1 MTALRVRGQT
11 RLTGKATV
19 SGSKYVALSVIPAA
33 LLANSPSV
41 IENLPDISDV
51 AVFADIIR
59 QLGAKVEYEHQ
70 GWMKIDPTGL
80 HSHVANQALVKHM
93 RASYYLLGVLLARFG
108 KAEVALPGG
117 DDIGPRPI
125 DQHLKGFRALGA
137 EAVIEHG
144 LVKVQTEGLKG
155 NHSVYL
161 DVLTVGAT
169 INLMLAAVLAE
180 GTTIISNAY
189 RGPFIVDLANFLNA
203 MGARVLG
210 AGTETIRVQGVPEL
224 HGCEHAIIPDQ
235 SEAATLMV
243 AAAMTQGDVT
253 LTNTIPDHLESIIA
267 KLLEAGVSIEHCD
280 DKIRVCC
287 DRRVKAVNVKT
298 QPLPGFFTDFQ
309 APMSALLTIAD
320 GMSMVTETIWDE
332 RFEHL
337 NQLVK
342 MGAQVRI
349 AGRTAIIEGV
359 PRLTGAE
366 VHGTDLRASAALLLA
381 AMAAEGDSIVTGFEH
396 ADRGYERLDEKLIS
410 LGAQIERMP
419 QKKN

>member
-1 MTALRVRGQT
+1 MTALRVKGQT
-11 RLTGKATV
+11 RLAGKVAV

-33 LLANSPSV
+33 LLANSPST

-51 AVFADIIR
+51 AVYADILR
-59 QLGAKVEYEHQ
+59 QLGAKVEYNRQ
-70 GWMKIDPTGL
+70 GWMRIDPSGL
-80 HSHVANQALVKHM
+80 NSHVADQTLVKRM

-117 DDIGPRPI
+117 DDLGPRPI
-125 DQHLKGFRALGA
+125 DQHLKGFRSLGA
-137 EAVIEHG
+137 EAIIEHG
-144 LVKVQTEGLKG
+144 LVKVQADRLKG
-155 NHSVYL
+155 NHSIYL

-180 GTTIISNAY
+180 GTIVISNAY

-203 MGARVLG
+203 MGARVFG
-210 AGTETIRVQGVPEL
+210 AGTETIRVQGVSEL

-243 AAAMTQGDVT
+243 AAAMTRGDVT
-253 LTNTIPDHLESIIA
+253 LVNTIPDHLESITA
-267 KLLEAGVSIEHCD
+267 KLQEAGVDIECCD
-280 DKIRVCC
+280 DKIRVRC
-287 DRRVKAVNVKT
+287 DRRVKAVSVKT

-309 APMSALLTIAD
+309 APMSALLTTAD

-337 NQLVK
+337 NQMVK

-366 VHGTDLRASAALLLA
+366 VHGTDLRASAALLMA
-381 AMAAEGDSIVTGFEH
+381 AMAAEGDSVVTGFEH
-396 ADRGYERLDEKLIS
+396 ADRGYERLDQKFVS

-419 QKKN
+419 EKN

>member
-1 MTALRVRGQT
+1 MTALRVRGQI
-11 RLTGKATV
+11 RLAGKTAV
-19 SGSKYVALSVIPAA
+19 GGSKYVALSVIPAA
-33 LLANSPSV
+33 LLANTPSI

-51 AVFADIIR
+51 AVYAEIIR
-59 QLGAKVEYEHQ
+59 QLGAKVEYNHQ
-70 GWMKIDPTGL
+70 GWMRIDPSSL
-80 HSHVANQALVKHM
+80 HSCVADQALVKRM

-144 LVKVQTEGLKG
+144 LVKVQAERLQG
-155 NHSVYL
+155 NHSIYL

-169 INLMLAAVLAE
+169 INLILAAVLAE
-180 GTTIISNAY
+180 GTTVISNAY

-210 AGTETIRVQGVPEL
+210 AGTETIRVQGVSEL
-224 HGCEHAIIPDQ
+224 RGCEHAIIPDQ

-243 AAAMTQGDVT
+243 ATAMTRGDVT
-253 LTNTIPDHLESIIA
+253 LTNTIPDHLESVTA
-267 KLLEAGVSIEHCD
+267 KLQEAGVQIDHDD
-280 DKIRVCC
+280 DKIRVRC
-287 DRRVKAVNVKT
+287 DGRIRAVNVKT

-309 APMSALLTIAD
+309 APMSALLTTAD

-366 VHGTDLRASAALLLA
+366 VHGTDLRASAALLMA
-381 AMAAEGDSIVTGFEH
+381 AMAAEGDSVVTGFEH
-396 ADRGYERLDEKLIS
+396 ADRGYERLDGKFIS
-410 LGAQIERMP
+410 LGAQIERIA
-419 QKKN
+419 QD

>member
-1 MTALRVRGQT
+1 MTVLSVKGQT
-11 RLTGKATV
+11 RLSGSTTV
-19 SGSKYVALSVIPAA
+19 GGSKYVALSAIPAA
-33 LLANSPSV
+33 LLADSPST

-51 AVFADIIR
+51 AIFADILR
-59 QLGAKVEYEHQ
+59 HLGAKVDYRHQ
-70 GWMKIDPTGL
+70 GWMIIDPSGL
-80 HSHVANQALVKHM
+80 KTWVADQALVKQM

-144 LVKVQTEGLKG
+144 LVKLQADRLGG
-155 NHSVYL
+155 NNSVYF

-169 INLMLAAVLAE
+169 INLILAAVLAE
-180 GTTIISNAY
+180 GTTTIANAY

-210 AGTETIRVQGVPEL
+210 AGTETIRIQGVSKL

-243 AAAMTQGDVT
+243 ATAMTQGDVT
-253 LTNTIPDHLESIIA
+253 IGNTIPDHLEAVIA
-267 KLLEAGVSIEHCD
+267 KLQECGVSVDCSD
-280 DKIRVCC
+280 DKIRVRC
-287 DRRVKAVNVKT
+287 DRRVKAINVKT

-320 GMSMVTETIWDE
+320 GLSIVTETIWDE

-359 PRLTGAE
+359 PLLTGAE
-366 VHGTDLRASAALLLA
+366 VHGTDLRASAALLMA
-381 AMAAEGDSIVTGFEH
+381 AMAAEGDSLVTGFEH
-396 ADRGYERLDEKLIS
+396 ADRGYERLDEKFVS
-410 LGAQIERMP
+410 LGAEITRL
-419 QKKN
+419 

>member
-1 MTALRVRGQT
+1 MTALRVKGQT
-11 RLTGKATV
+11 RLAGKVAV

-33 LLANSPSV
+33 LLANSPST

-51 AVFADIIR
+51 AVYADILR
-59 QLGAKVEYEHQ
+59 QLGAKVEYNRQ
-70 GWMKIDPTGL
+70 GWMRIDPSGL
-80 HSHVANQALVKHM
+80 NSHVADQTLVKRM

-117 DDIGPRPI
+117 DDLGPRPI
-125 DQHLKGFRALGA
+125 DQHLKGFRSLGA
-137 EAVIEHG
+137 EAIIEHG
-144 LVKVQTEGLKG
+144 LVKVRADRLKG
-155 NHSVYL
+155 NHSIYL

-180 GTTIISNAY
+180 GTTVISNAY

-203 MGARVLG
+203 MGARVFG
-210 AGTETIRVQGVPEL
+210 AGTETIRVQGVSEL

-243 AAAMTQGDVT
+243 AAAMTRGDVT
-253 LTNTIPDHLESIIA
+253 LVNTIPDHLESITA
-267 KLLEAGVSIEHCD
+267 KLQEAGVDIECCD
-280 DKIRVCC
+280 DKIRVRC
-287 DRRVKAVNVKT
+287 DRRVKAVSVKT

-309 APMSALLTIAD
+309 APMSALLTTAD

-337 NQLVK
+337 NQMVK

-366 VHGTDLRASAALLLA
+366 VHGTDLRASAALLMA
-381 AMAAEGDSIVTGFEH
+381 AMAAEGDSVVTGFEH
-396 ADRGYERLDEKLIS
+396 ADRGYERLDQKFVS

-419 QKKN
+419 EKN

>member
-1 MTALRVRGQT
+1 MTALRVKGQT
-11 RLTGKATV
+11 RLAGSVAV
-19 SGSKYVALSVIPAA
+19 SGSKYVALAVIPAA
-33 LLANSPSV
+33 LLADSPSI

-51 AVFADIIR
+51 AVYADILR
-59 QLGAKVEYEHQ
+59 QLGAKVEYNHQ
-70 GWMKIDPTGL
+70 GWMRIDPTGL
-80 HSHVANQALVKHM
+80 NSYVADQNLVKRM

-108 KAEVALPGG
+108 HAEVALPGG

-144 LVKVQTEGLKG
+144 LVKVQAERLKG
-155 NHSVYL
+155 NRSIYL

-180 GTTIISNAY
+180 GTTVISNAY

-210 AGTETIRVQGVPEL
+210 AGTETIRIQGVPEL
-224 HGCEHAIIPDQ
+224 HGCEHTIIPDQ
-235 SEAATLMV
+235 SEAATLMA
-243 AAAMTQGDVT
+243 AAAMTKGNVT
-253 LTNTIPDHLESIIA
+253 LRNTIPDHLESITA
-267 KLLEAGVSIEHCD
+267 KLQEAGVDIEYCD
-280 DKIRVCC
+280 DKIRVRC
-287 DRRVKAVNVKT
+287 DQRVKAVNVKT

-309 APMSALLTIAD
+309 APMSALLTTAD
-320 GMSMVTETIWDE
+320 GMSIVTETIWEE

-337 NQLVK
+337 NQMIK
-342 MGAQVRI
+342 MGAQVRL

-366 VHGTDLRASAALLLA
+366 VHGTDLRASAALLMA
-381 AMAAEGDSIVTGFEH
+381 AMAAEGDSLVTGFEH
-396 ADRGYERLDEKLIS
+396 ADRGYERLDQKFIS
-410 LGAQIERMP
+410 LGAEIERIED
-419 QKKN
+419 

>member
-1 MTALRVRGQT
+1 MTALRVKGQT
-11 RLTGKATV
+11 RLAGSVAV
-19 SGSKYVALSVIPAA
+19 SGSKYVALAVIPAA
-33 LLANSPSV
+33 LLADSPSI

-51 AVFADIIR
+51 AVYADILR
-59 QLGAKVEYEHQ
+59 QLGAKVEYNHQ
-70 GWMKIDPTGL
+70 GWMRIDPTGL
-80 HSHVANQALVKHM
+80 NSYVADQNLVKRM

-108 KAEVALPGG
+108 HAEVALPGG

-144 LVKVQTEGLKG
+144 LVKVQAERLKG
-155 NHSVYL
+155 NRSIYL

-180 GTTIISNAY
+180 GTTVISNAY

-210 AGTETIRVQGVPEL
+210 AGTETIRIQGVPEL
-224 HGCEHAIIPDQ
+224 HGCEHTIIPDQ
-235 SEAATLMV
+235 SEAATLMA
-243 AAAMTQGDVT
+243 AAAMTKGNVT
-253 LTNTIPDHLESIIA
+253 LRNTIPDHLESITA
-267 KLLEAGVSIEHCD
+267 KLQEAGVDIEYCD
-280 DKIRVCC
+280 DKIRVRC
-287 DRRVKAVNVKT
+287 DQRVKAVNVKT

-309 APMSALLTIAD
+309 APMSALLTTAD
-320 GMSMVTETIWDE
+320 GMSIVTETIWEE

-337 NQLVK
+337 NQMIK
-342 MGAQVRI
+342 MGAQVRL

-366 VHGTDLRASAALLLA
+366 VHGTELRASAALLMA
-381 AMAAEGDSIVTGFEH
+381 AMAAEGDSLVTGFEH
-396 ADRGYERLDEKLIS
+396 ADRGYERLEQKFIS
-410 LGAQIERMP
+410 LGAQIERIED
-419 QKKN
+419 

>member
-1 MTALRVRGQT
+1 MTALRVKGQT
-11 RLTGKATV
+11 RLTGSTV
-19 SGSKYVALSVIPAA
+19 VGGSKYVALSVIPAA
-33 LLANSPSV
+33 LLANSASI

-51 AVFADIIR
+51 AVYADIIR
-59 QLGAKVEYEHQ
+59 LLGAKVEYDHK
-70 GWMKIDPTGL
+70 GWMRIDPTGL
-80 HSHVANQALVKHM
+80 KTHVADQGLVKRM

-144 LVKVQTEGLKG
+144 LVKIQAQRLTG
-155 NHSVYL
+155 NHSIYL

-169 INLMLAAVLAE
+169 INLMLAAVLVE
-180 GTTIISNAY
+180 GTTVISNAY

-203 MGARVLG
+203 MGARVFG
-210 AGTETIRVQGVPEL
+210 AGTETIRIQGVPEL

-253 LTNTIPDHLESIIA
+253 LTNTIPDHLESVSA
-267 KLLEAGVSIEHCD
+267 KLQEAGVEVEHCD
-280 DKIRVCC
+280 DRIRVRCNH
-287 DRRVKAVNVKT
+287 RVNAVNVKT

-366 VHGTDLRASAALLLA
+366 VHGTDLRASAALLMA
-381 AMAAEGDSIVTGFEH
+381 AMSAEGDSLVTGFEH
-396 ADRGYERLDEKLIS
+396 ADRGYERLDEKFMS
-410 LGAQIERMP
+410 LGAQIDRVP
-419 QKKN
+419 HN

>member
-1 MTALRVRGQT
+1 MTALRVKGQT
-11 RLTGKATV
+11 RLTGGTV
-19 SGSKYVALSVIPAA
+19 VGGSKYVALSVIPAA

-51 AVFADIIR
+51 AVYADIIR
-59 QLGAKVEYEHQ
+59 LLGAKVEYDHK
-70 GWMKIDPTGL
+70 GWMQIDPTGL
-80 HSHVANQALVKHM
+80 KTPVADQGLVKRM

-137 EAVIEHG
+137 EAIIEHG
-144 LVKVQTEGLKG
+144 LVKIQARRLTG
-155 NHSVYL
+155 NHSIYL

-180 GTTIISNAY
+180 GTTVISNAY

-203 MGARVLG
+203 MGARVFG
-210 AGTETIRVQGVPEL
+210 AGTETIRIQGVPEL

-253 LTNTIPDHLESIIA
+253 LTNTIPDHLESVSA
-267 KLLEAGVSIEHCD
+267 KLQEAGVDVEHCD
-280 DKIRVCC
+280 DKIRVRC
-287 DRRVKAVNVKT
+287 DHRVNAVNVKT

-309 APMSALLTIAD
+309 APMSALLTIAN

-366 VHGTDLRASAALLLA
+366 VHGTDLRASAALLMA
-381 AMAAEGDSIVTGFEH
+381 AMSAEGDSLVTGFEH
-396 ADRGYERLDEKLIS
+396 ADRGYERLDEKFMS
-410 LGAQIERMP
+410 LGAQIDRVP
-419 QKKN
+419 HN

>member
-1 MTALRVRGQT
+1 MTALAVKGRT
-11 RLTGKATV
+11 RLAGEIAV

-33 LLANSPSV
+33 LLADGPST
-41 IENLPDISDV
+41 ILNLPDISDV
-51 AVFADIIR
+51 LVYADILR
-59 QLGAKVEYEHQ
+59 ALGANVEYERQ
-70 GWMKIDPTGL
+70 GRMYIDPAGL
-80 HSHVANQALVKHM
+80 KSHVADQALVKKM

-108 KAEVALPGG
+108 RAEVALPGG

-144 LVKVQTEGLKG
+144 LVKVTAREGSG

-169 INLMLAAVLAE
+169 VNLMLAAVRTE
-180 GTTIISNAY
+180 GTTVISNAY

-203 MGARVLG
+203 MGARVFG
-210 AGTETIRVQGVPEL
+210 AGTETIRIHGVAEL
-224 HGCEHAIIPDQ
+224 KGCEHAIIPDQ

-243 AAAMTQGDVT
+243 ASAMTRGDVT
-253 LTNTIPDHLESIIA
+253 LTNTIPDHLEAIIA
-267 KLLEAGVSIEHCD
+267 KLQEAGVDISCCD
-280 DKIRVCC
+280 DRIRVRCEA
-287 DRRVKAVNVKT
+287 RVKAVNVKT

-309 APMSALLTIAD
+309 APMSALLTTAD

-337 NQLVK
+337 NQLVR
-342 MGAQVRI
+342 MGAEIRI
-349 AGRTAIIEGV
+349 AGRTAIIQGV

-366 VHGTDLRASAALLLA
+366 VHGTDLRASAALLIAALA
-381 AMAAEGDSIVTGFEH
+381 GDGDSVVTGFEH
-396 ADRGYERLDEKLIS
+396 AERGYERLDAKLNS
-410 LGAQIERMP
+410 LGADISRVENSR
-419 QKKN
+419 

>member
-1 MTALRVRGQT
+1 MTALRVKGQT
-11 RLTGKATV
+11 RLTGKTTV

-33 LLANSPSV
+33 LLANTPST

-51 AVFADIIR
+51 AVYAEILR
-59 QLGAKVEYEHQ
+59 QLGAKVEYKHQ

-80 HSHVANQALVKHM
+80 NAWVADQTLVKRM

-144 LVKVQTEGLKG
+144 LVKVQSVRLNG

-169 INLMLAAVLAE
+169 INLILAAVLAE
-180 GTTIISNAY
+180 GTTVISNAY

-210 AGTETIRVQGVPEL
+210 AGTETIRVQGVSEM

-243 AAAMTQGDVT
+243 ATAMTRGDVT
-253 LTNTIPDHLESIIA
+253 LINTIPDHLESIIA
-267 KLLEAGVSIEHCD
+267 KLQEAGVSVDHCD
-280 DKIRVCC
+280 DKIRVRC
-287 DRRVKAVNVKT
+287 DHRVNAVNVKT

-309 APMSALLTIAD
+309 APMSALLTTAA

-337 NQLVK
+337 NQLVR

-366 VHGTDLRASAALLLA
+366 VHGTDLRASAALLMA

-396 ADRGYERLDEKLIS
+396 ADRGYERLDDKFRS
-410 LGAQIERMP
+410 LGAQIERLP
-419 QKKN
+419 EN

>member
-1 MTALRVRGQT
+1 MTALRVK
-11 RLTGKATV
+11 GKARLNGSTV
-19 SGSKYVALSVIPAA
+19 VGGSKYVALSVIPAA

-51 AVFADIIR
+51 AVYADIIR
-59 QLGAKVEYEHQ
+59 LLGAKVEYNNQ
-70 GWMKIDPTGL
+70 GWMRIDPTGL
-80 HSHVANQALVKHM
+80 KNNVADQSLVKRM

-144 LVKVQTEGLKG
+144 LVKVHAQRLAG
-155 NHSVYL
+155 NHSIYL

-169 INLMLAAVLAE
+169 INLMLAAALAE
-180 GTTIISNAY
+180 GTTVISNAY

-203 MGARVLG
+203 MGARVFG
-210 AGTETIRVQGVPEL
+210 AGTETIRIQGVSEL
-224 HGCEHAIIPDQ
+224 HGCQHAIIPDQ

-243 AAAMTQGDVT
+243 ATAMTQGDVT
-253 LTNTIPDHLESIIA
+253 LTNTIPDHLESVSA
-267 KLLEAGVSIEHCD
+267 KLQEAGVDVKHCD
-280 DKIRVCC
+280 DKIRVRC
-287 DRRVKAVNVKT
+287 DSRVNAVNVKT

-309 APMSALLTIAD
+309 APMSALLTTAD
-320 GMSMVTETIWDE
+320 GMSVVTETIWDE

-366 VHGTDLRASAALLLA
+366 VHGTDLRASAALLMA
-381 AMAAEGDSIVTGFEH
+381 AMSAEGDSLVTGFEH
-396 ADRGYERLDEKLIS
+396 ADRGYERLDEKFMS
-410 LGAQIERMP
+410 LGAQIDRVSH
-419 QKKN
+419 N